1 MDFFERALAAVL
13 ADPEGGALAT
23 VVAASGSTPRH
34 LGARMMIT
42 GEGKLIGSVG
52 GGRIEHEVVQR
63 AAEVVANQR
72 AAVVSHHL
80 VRDLAMCCGGSMEVA
95 LAPAGACRAALE
107 AVVAAERARQPVV
120 LETPRAGG
128 AWRARALRP
137 GEDKL
142 GRRPRVD
149 GELVVEVCGRSLR
162 VVLFGA
168 GHVGRAV
175 GSLAATCGFD
185 LIVCDD
191 GETGALDEPLP
202 WAQQVV
208 ESFDAAEVERALGG
222 FGADDLLLIV
232 TRDHAVDQRVLES
245 VLRRDDL
252 GFLGMIGS
260 RGKVGRFYKRL
271 FAKGL
276 VNGPDDPAWQR
287 LAAPI
292 GLDLGA
298 ETPGEIA
305 VAIVAQLVAVR
316 RLGQL
321 QPRAWQGAVVPA
333 APAAPEP
340 AALASAA
347 VKLSERAGG
356 SEGAREA
363 ARALGSD
370 GAPLRSPGAKRADGG

>member
-1 MDFFERALAAVL
+1 MDFFARALSAVL

-23 VVAASGSTPRH
+23 VVAAHGSTPRH
-34 LGARMMIT
+34 LGARMLVT
-42 GEGKLIGSVG
+42 AEGKLIGSVG

-63 AAEVVANQR
+63 AAEVVQR
-72 AAVVSHHL
+72 GEPALVSHHL

-95 LAPAGACRAALE
+95 ITPAGPCRAALE
-107 AVVAAERARQPVV
+107 EVVAAERARRPVA

-128 AWRARALRP
+128 PWRARPLAP

-142 GRRPRVD
+142 GRRPRVA
-149 GELVVEVCGRSLR
+149 GELLVEVCGRPLR

-191 GETGALDEPLP
+191 GDTGALDEPLP
-202 WAQQVV
+202 WAQEVV
-208 ESFDAAEVERALGG
+208 PSFEPADVERALGG

-232 TRDHAVDQRVLES
+232 TRDHAVDQRILER
-245 VLRRDDL
+245 VIGRDDL

-271 FAKGL
+271 LAKGL
-276 VNGPDDPAWQR
+276 VSGPQDPAWQR

-292 GLDLGA
+292 GLDIGA

-305 VAIVAQLVAVR
+305 VAVVAQLVAVR

-321 QPRAWQGAVVPA
+321 QPRTWQGS
-333 APAAPEP
+333 
-340 AALASAA
+340 AALAEAVATPLDSAA
-347 VKLSERAGG
+347 QALAERGG
-356 SEGAREA
+356 GAEGAR
-363 ARALGSD
+363 LP
-370 GAPLRSPGAKRADGG
+370 GAPGAPGTPGAPGAPGASGEVGDG